1 MEPTTGQWSLPNAPR
16 EGETNAFEGP
26 VSYRHE
32 RERAKEGGEIGV
44 FGEEKTL
51 FNVLRTSF
59 VYAEAQYCTR
69 SLGSRENGKR

>member
-32 RERAKEGGEIGV
+32 RERAKEGGEMGV
-44 FGEEKTL
+44 FGEENDRYWKML
-51 FNVLRTSF
+51 FCVFLFGLPPIMHCLT
-59 VYAEAQYCTR
+59 C
-69 SLGSRENGKR
+69 

>member
-51 FNVLRTSF
+51 FNVLRTSLY
-59 VYAEAQYCTR
+59 VCR
-69 SLGSRENGKR
+69 SSVLYKVSRL